1 MTQHP
6 IHNLPPAELRGYAR
20 GLRDTA
26 ALLGAT
32 WSKSGMVPDDEMSL
46 AVQLTREAWEREAE
60 LVEGFA
66 ARLDSMKPKLL
77 YTPGPTFAAQQW
89 CPSFEALCM
98 AGCNHGK
105 GQCERAKHAAAAAMN
120 ELQLRTAGTYRE
132 TEPAS
137 QAQDQRWYRVLGFS
151 DRFATLPEAM
161 EASDWKPVAIES
173 SEWAGTRWAIRV
185 PTADGADEIA
195 TADTEQDALA
205 FLLPETEEEQ
215 AQSGL
220 ADAVA
225 ENLAE
230 QPPTAS
236 EMNASLAAQEAAEA
250 ASPIQRE
257 TPPPTAA
264 ERSAEASRQR
274 AQRSDSPWTDE
285 RVALLRRLFP
295 TIMHVDR
302 LLGLLNAMPGLPIP
316 SANAIGIK
324 ARKLD
329 IHRRGEPIPEEF
341 ADAPASRSRQ
351 PQMAA
356 KAAPAAE
363 PPKPAT
369 PIVTTAFI
377 PLTTEE
383 MHNLRESFR
392 KKEFGVSW
400 LADEYGMP
408 TDEAQ
413 KIVNQLREEQAQKK
427 AKAA

>member
-6 IHNLPPAELRGYAR
+6 IHNLPPEQLRGYAR

-60 LVEGFA
+60 MVEGFA
-66 ARLDSMKPKLL
+66 ARLDDLTDEPRPVTRERVESWVAKFEPPIQSFA
-77 YTPGPTFAAQQW
+77 TPDAIGAPDPAEKAQ
-89 CPSFEALCM
+89 PSRGEGNN
-98 AGCNHGK
+98 AG
-105 GQCERAKHAAAAAMN
+105 ATAPLAAAPTQEEN
-120 ELQLRTAGTYRE
+120 
-132 TEPAS
+132 
-137 QAQDQRWYRVLGFS
+137 AQ
-151 DRFATLPEAM
+151 T
-161 EASDWKPVAIES
+161 
-173 SEWAGTRWAIRV
+173 
-185 PTADGADEIA
+185 
-195 TADTEQDALA
+195 
-205 FLLPETEEEQ
+205 
-215 AQSGL
+215 GL

-230 QPPTAS
+230 QPAAIEATP
-236 EMNASLAAQEAAEA
+236 EQVLAAAAEA
-250 ASPIQRE
+250 K
-257 TPPPTAA
+257 AA
-264 ERSAEASRQR
+264 FVADHTELQSSAPR
-274 AQRSDSPWTDE
+274 AQRSDSPWTE
-285 RVALLRRLFP
+285 ARLSLLDRLFP
-295 TIMHVDR
+295 TIIHQDR
-302 LLGLLNAMPGLPIP
+302 LFHLLNALPGLPIP
-316 SANAIGIK
+316 SANAVAIK
-324 ARKLD
+324 ARKLGL
-329 IHRRGEPIPEEF
+329 HRRGEPVPAEY

-363 PPKPAT
+363 PPKSTA

-408 TDEAQ
+408 PDEAQ